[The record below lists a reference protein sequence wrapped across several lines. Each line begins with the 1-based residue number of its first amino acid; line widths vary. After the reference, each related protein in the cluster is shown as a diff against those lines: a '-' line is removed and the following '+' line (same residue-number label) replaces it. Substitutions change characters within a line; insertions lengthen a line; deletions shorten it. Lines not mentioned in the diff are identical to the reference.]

1 MPNRISVGG
10 SGWEPGK
17 LHAYELSE
25 EPNGLKLTPKRR
37 PYIELSITDAIV
49 LAEHLLRFS
58 RLHVMKGMEARDA

>member
-25 EPNGLKLTPKRR
+25 EPNGLRLTPKIR
-37 PYIELSITDAIV
+37 PYIELSTTDAIV
-49 LAEHLLRFS
+49 LAEYLLRFA
-58 RLHVMKGMEARDA
+58 RLHGMEGMEVHDA

>member
-1 MPNRISVGG
+1 MPNRVSVAG

-25 EPNGLKLTPKRR
+25 EPNGLKLTPLRR

-49 LAEHLLRFS
+49 LAEHLLRFA
-58 RLHVMKGMEARDA
+58 RLHGMEARDA